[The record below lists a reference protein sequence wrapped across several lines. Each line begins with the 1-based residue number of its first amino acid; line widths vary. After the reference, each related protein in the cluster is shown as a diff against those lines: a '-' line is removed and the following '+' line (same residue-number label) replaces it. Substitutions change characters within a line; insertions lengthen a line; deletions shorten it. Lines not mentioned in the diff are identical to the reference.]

1 MSVHM
6 QLVIAFIE
14 CKGEEFNV
22 GVIYLGNFD
31 TWSRANFFQFDDK
44 FIKESLSLCVFIF
57 NWVAIKWKWC
67 RHGISSACQFKLFS
81 LVILEK
87 WDESHPSC
95 TSSVRARRKRE
106 EKKNAKELSQS
117 PKTTAEFLRLLLL
130 CVYFYLSF
138 YFISATDSVVRHD
151 MFRLKQR
158 KQSVTENHYHFFI
171 AFLLE
176 ISTI

>member
-106 EKKNAKELSQS
+106 EKKCKG
-117 PKTTAEFLRLLLL
+117 T
-130 CVYFYLSF
+130 
-138 YFISATDSVVRHD
+138 
-151 MFRLKQR
+151 
-158 KQSVTENHYHFFI
+158 QSVTKNNSGIFTAASSLRVLLSLFLFHFCYWLRGETRHVPTQ
-171 AFLLE
+171 A
-176 ISTI
+176 T